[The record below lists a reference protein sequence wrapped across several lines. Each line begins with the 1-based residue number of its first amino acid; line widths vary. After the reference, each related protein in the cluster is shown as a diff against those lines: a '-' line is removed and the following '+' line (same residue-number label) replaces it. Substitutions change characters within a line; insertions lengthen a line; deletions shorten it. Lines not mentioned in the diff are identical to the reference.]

1 MAKGPTANIRMRVS
15 RTLFDFLTL
24 LKDNTVLGASEN
36 DVASYLLT
44 KQLEAMRLDGYLEKS
59 LVPTQANINA
69 IKNLKEPPKA

>member
-36 DVASYLLT
+36 DVAGYLLT
-44 KQLEAMRLDGYLEKS
+44 KQLESMMLENYLG
-59 LVPTQANINA
+59 
-69 IKNLKEPPKA
+69 KNLLPRQAEIDRIKAGKD

>member
-15 RTLFDFLTL
+15 RTLFEFLTL

-44 KQLEAMRLDGYLEKS
+44 KQLERMRLENYLEKS
-59 LVPTQANINA
+59 RLPLQTEFDRAT
-69 IKNLKEPPKA
+69 KE